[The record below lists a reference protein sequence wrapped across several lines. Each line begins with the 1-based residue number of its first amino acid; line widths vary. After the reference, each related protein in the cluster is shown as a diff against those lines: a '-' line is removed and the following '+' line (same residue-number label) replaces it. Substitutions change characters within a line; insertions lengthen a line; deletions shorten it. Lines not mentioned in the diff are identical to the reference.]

1 MFRITSDEAKELHG
15 VIRYFCD
22 MINKRKR
29 AIKCYANGYVLYF
42 RTVTVNITMINFPSN
57 NNYSYC

>member
-1 MFRITSDEAKELHG
+1 MFRITSDEAKELRG

-29 AIKCYANGYVLYF
+29 AIKCYSKVFKN
-42 RTVTVNITMINFPSN
+42 
-57 NNYSYC
+57 